1 MPGRPNLFGEKEFYP
16 LEEPIVSCS
25 GVHTLS
31 LIELLS
37 VTNIRHFGGT
47 MEMHQQQ
54 TDYWYRHHS
63 QDAFDA
69 SLCQQVR
76 RSVDNVV
83 ATLITGCIPG
93 WLITES

>member
-47 MEMHQQQ
+47 M
-54 TDYWYRHHS
+54 
-63 QDAFDA
+63 A
-69 SLCQQVR
+69 
-76 RSVDNVV
+76 
-83 ATLITGCIPG
+83 P
-93 WLITES
+93 